1 MEEVYIIVGIEIE
14 DRLMEKGIF
23 AWVNY
28 YPSTDRFF
36 VETDEGTTIVSG
48 VTELIHRGCSS
59 RQMAEVI
66 IKSIKRHKFKNKF
79 CA

>member
-1 MEEVYIIVGIEIE
+1 MEEMYVIFSVEIE

-28 YPSTDRFF
+28 YPNTDRFF
-36 VETDEGTTIVSG
+36 VETDEGTTIVAG

-66 IKSIKRHKFKNKF
+66 IKSIKRHKFQNKF

>member
-1 MEEVYIIVGIEIE
+1 MEEVYVIVGIEIE

-28 YPSTDRFF
+28 YPSTDRLF

-59 RQMAEVI
+59 KQMAEAI
-66 IKSIKRHKFKNKF
+66 IRSIRKHKFQNKF

>member
-1 MEEVYIIVGIEIE
+1 MEEVYIIFSIEIE

-28 YPSTDRFF
+28 YPNTDRFF

-59 RQMAEVI
+59 RQMSEAI
-66 IKSIKRHKFKNKF
+66 IRSIKKHKFMNRF
-79 CA
+79 SA

>member
-1 MEEVYIIVGIEIE
+1 MEEVYIIFSIEIE

-23 AWVNY
+23 ACVNY

-66 IKSIKRHKFKNKF
+66 IKSIKRHKFQNKF

>member
-1 MEEVYIIVGIEIE
+1 MEEVYIIFSIEIE

-66 IKSIKRHKFKNKF
+66 IKSIKRHKFQNKF

>member
-23 AWVNY
+23 AWINY

-59 RQMAEVI
+59 RQMSEQI
-66 IKSIKRHKFKNKF
+66 IKSIKRHKFQNKF
-79 CA
+79 VD